1 MKHLTLQTILKFNA
15 DDLKANRDGHVST
28 KQFEK
33 YKPAEVNRLAVFVIM
48 GHVLVI
54 GGILGAIALF
64 TGKAAMWIVFG
75 IVVAAALLPFVLLQN
90 EGNIKPALR
99 GDVKVGKVMK
109 ACGIVILTE
118 RKGRQI
124 YYDLYVDGVTLQ
136 ISATQAAA
144 FVHEDSYCIYYL
156 PRSLMLLSAEPL

>member
-1 MKHLTLQTILKFNA
+1 MKHLTLQTLLKFTA
-15 DDLKANRDGHVST
+15 DDLKANREGRISS

-33 YKPAEVNRLAVFVIM
+33 YKPAEVNRLAVYVIL

-54 GGILGAIALF
+54 GGILGAIAIAV
-64 TGKAAMWIVFG
+64 GKWEMWIVFA
-75 IVVAAALLPFVLLQN
+75 IVVGAALLPFVLLQN

-99 GDVKVGKVMK
+99 GDVKAGKVAK

-118 RKGRQI
+118 RKGRSV

-136 ISATQAAA
+136 ISANQAEA
-144 FVHEDSYCIYYL
+144 FVHGDSYCVYYF
-156 PRSLMLLSAEPL
+156 PHSLMLLTAEPL

>member
-1 MKHLTLQTILKFNA
+1 MKHLTLQTILKFTA
-15 DDLKANRDGHVST
+15 DDLKANRVGIVSNT
-28 KQFEK
+28 QYEK
-33 YKPAEVNRLAVFVIM
+33 YKPAEVSHLAVYVIM

-75 IVVAAALLPFVLLQN
+75 VVVAAALLPFVLLQN

-99 GDVKVGKVMK
+99 GDIKLGKVMK

-118 RKGRQI
+118 RRGREK

-144 FVHEDSYCIYYL
+144 FVHEDTYCVYYL
-156 PRSLMLLSAEPL
+156 PRSMMLLSAEPL

>member
-15 DDLKANRDGHVST
+15 DDLKANRDGRVSNT
-28 KQFEK
+28 QFEK
-33 YKPAEVNRLAVFVIM
+33 YKPAEVNRLAVYVIM
-48 GHVLVI
+48 GHVLVL
-54 GGILGAIALF
+54 GGIFAAIAIF
-64 TGKAAMWIVFG
+64 TGKGAMWIVFG

-99 GDVKVGKVMK
+99 GDVKLGKVMK
-109 ACGIVILTE
+109 ACGIIILTE

-136 ISATQAAA
+136 ISASQAAA
-144 FVHEDSYCIYYL
+144 FVHQDSYCVYYL